1 MKNIFDKTE
10 SDEVIA
16 RIQNL
21 NPDLNTQWTH

>member
-1 MKNIFDKTE
+1 MKNIFDQTV

-21 NPDLNTQWTH
+21 NPGSSAQWVK